1 MLRNKLQWPFQTCQN
16 NGKLKAGSFISDFL
30 KYKNTTNKE
39 FRPRIYRCIQGQQKN
54 YICEKH
60 LGLLVAQIIQ

>member
-1 MLRNKLQWPFQTCQN
+1 MVPNKLQWPLHTCQN
-16 NGKLKAGSFISDFL
+16 NGKLKAVPFISDFL

-39 FRPRIYRCIQGQQKN
+39 FKYVDVFKDDKK

-60 LGLLVAQIIQ
+60 LGPMVAQIIH